1 MRRAILPA
9 ALLAAALGAPAP
21 APAAAPVLVIRASR
35 LLLADGTAI
44 PEAVVVVKDGKVA
57 AMGGSIP
64 VPAGARVI
72 DAAVAAPGLADLW
85 TSIPGGHGAE
95 DPRPFAPGLRVSDGL
110 DPADDDARNA
120 AREGVLFRVVLA
132 SDRNPLG
139 GRAAA
144 ARVSGA
150 RGLLALASADA
161 GGTISITGSAV
172 RRDRFPGSLA
182 GLLAGIG
189 ERFDA
194 AARADGTAARADGE
208 TTTRPSPGPDSH
220 WESDNSPGTLAAL
233 RDLVGGRSRSWIFA
247 RSRADVRAAL
257 ALASARRLSP
267 ALVDPLCGA
276 GDILAAAR
284 AAGIEPASLRV
295 VLRLEADDPAYRL
308 EAAGA
313 LAVAGVRVGF
323 GTGGGGD
330 ADALRF
336 MAALA
341 VRHGMEPE
349 HARGALLARGFDLPG
364 RSPAGLAVGAPADL
378 VLLDGDLL
386 EPASRITG
394 VVAGGEPLP
403 RRSGDARPKRGGRE

>member
-1 MRRAILPA
+1 MVPA
-9 ALLAAALGAPAP
+9 ALLAAALGSPAP
-21 APAAAPVLVIRASR
+21 APAAAPLLAIRASR

-85 TSIPGGHGAE
+85 TSMPGGHGAE
-95 DPRPFAPGLRVSDGL
+95 DPRPFAPGLRVADGL
-110 DPADDDARNA
+110 DPADPDARNA

-150 RGLLALASADA
+150 RGLLAIAAADA
-161 GGTISITGSAV
+161 GGTISISGAAV
-172 RRDRFPGSLA
+172 RRERFPGSLA
-182 GLLAGIG
+182 GVLAGIG

-194 AARADGTAARADGE
+194 AARADGGVAARVNGGSAVPAAEPGEDDGE
-208 TTTRPSPGPDSH
+208 GHSAADA
-220 WESDNSPGTLAAL
+220 AAL
-233 RDLVGGRSRSWIFA
+233 RDLAGGKSRAWIFA
-247 RSRADVRAAL
+247 RSRTEVRAAL

-276 GDILAAAR
+276 GDLLAAAR
-284 AAGIEPASLRV
+284 AAGIEPASLRA

-313 LAVAGVRVGF
+313 LAAAGVRVGF

-330 ADALRF
+330 ADELRF

-349 HARGALLARGFDLPG
+349 HARGALLARGFDIPG

-386 EPASRITG
+386 EPASRVTG
-394 VVAGGEPLP
+394 VIAGGEVLP
-403 RRSGDARPKRGGRE
+403 RRSGDPRPKRGGRE